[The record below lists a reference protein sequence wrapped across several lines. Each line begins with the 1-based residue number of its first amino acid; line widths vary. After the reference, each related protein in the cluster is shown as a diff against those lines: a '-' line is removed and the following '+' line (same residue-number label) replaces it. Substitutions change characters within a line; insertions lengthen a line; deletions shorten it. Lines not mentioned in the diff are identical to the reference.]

1 MICEGRTTVIQIS
14 YIVYSSVKSFSLN
27 AYLPYDVASWVL
39 LKCDTAILD
48 HIYKTNK
55 QTNKQTNNIFISK
68 AQIKIMLHFSTNQS
82 NVAWW
87 RQQGNVR
94 YGPVFDLT
102 EIDPI
107 DPVYELI
114 QSSAIGYILSVK
126 RTKCI
131 TTALSLKP

>member
-1 MICEGRTTVIQIS
+1 
-14 YIVYSSVKSFSLN
+14 
-27 AYLPYDVASWVL
+27 
-39 LKCDTAILD
+39 
-48 HIYKTNK
+48 
-55 QTNKQTNNIFISK
+55 
-68 AQIKIMLHFSTNQS
+68 MLHLSANQS

-114 QSSAIGYILSVK
+114 QSSAIGHILSVK

-131 TTALSLKP
+131 TTLPCR